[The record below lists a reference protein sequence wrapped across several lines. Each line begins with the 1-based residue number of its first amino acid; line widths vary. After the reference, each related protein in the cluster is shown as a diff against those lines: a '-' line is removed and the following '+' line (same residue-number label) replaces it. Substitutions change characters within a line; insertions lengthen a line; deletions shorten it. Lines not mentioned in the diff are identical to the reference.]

1 MILQARKIYED
12 IKNIYSEETPTIK
25 IKSPK
30 NKPLDAPITKTLK
43 KNISTENFMKFQWSW
58 TI

>member
-1 MILQARKIYED
+1 MILNARKIYED
-12 IKNIYSEETPTIK
+12 IKYIYSEEKQTIK
-25 IKSPK
+25 IKSPP
-30 NKPLDAPITKTLK
+30 NKPLDTPITKTMK